1 MEKGGSR
8 WLEGKCLHGTMGQIH
23 MFASGK
29 LLGSGS
35 LSSTFPRLPLH
46 KKHYEVPNPGYLI
59 LVAPPHQRLRYG
71 MAGMAS
77 LSEDA
82 DGVKSFHCLGMGAAE
97 KQH

>member
-8 WLEGKCLHGTMGQIH
+8 WLEVNCLHGTMEQIH

-35 LSSTFPRLPLH
+35 LSSTFPGLPLH

-59 LVAPPHQRLRYG
+59 LVAPPHQRLRHG

-82 DGVKSFHCLGMGAAE
+82 DGVKSFHCLGIGATE